1 MLKSSSHTHAEF
13 VATVTDFSATMSV
26 MRKTDKTQKRYARG
40 QDRIICE
47 GEHWFVR
54 TREGKRGPFRSRRE
68 AQAEA
73 RLYVDTMVYL
83 NGDPVLP
90 EGVDRDDVTVVNMDH
105 IPWS

>member
-1 MLKSSSHTHAEF
+1 MAP
-13 VATVTDFSATMSV
+13 
-26 MRKTDKTQKRYARG
+26 MRKTDKTQKRYSRG

-47 GEHWFVR
+47 GERWFVR

-73 RLYVDTMVYL
+73 RLYVDTMAYL
-83 NGDPVLP
+83 SDDPVLP
-90 EGVDRDDVTVVNMDH
+90 DHVDRDDVTVVNMDH